1 MIGLR
6 GAVAGA
12 LVALLAGGAQ
22 AANWDMPTPYPDG
35 NFHTINIK
43 QFADEVKAAT
53 GGKLEISVKSAG
65 SLIKHPEIKNA
76 VRGGQVPIGEFLLSL
91 LANENPVFEAD
102 SVPFLANSY
111 DAALKLW
118 RAQRPLVEKAL
129 DRQNLMVLFS
139 VPWPPQGIYSKKP
152 LDSMDD
158 LKGLKF
164 RAYNSATQ
172 RIAQLAHAVPSQI
185 EAADVA
191 AAFATGRVE
200 AMITSPSTGAD
211 TKAWDYVSYYYNTQA
226 WLPKNIVVVNKAAFA
241 ALDKATQTAVLDAGR
256 KAETRGWA
264 ASKEETAKKTKV
276 LADNGMKVLEPSDKL
291 KAGFTAIGK
300 TMTAEW
306 AKKAGADGETL
317 LKAYRK

>member
-6 GAVAGA
+6 GVMLGA
-12 LVALLAGGAQ
+12 LVALLANGAQ
-22 AANWDMPTPYPDG
+22 AANWDMPTPYPDS

-43 QFADEVKAAT
+43 QFADDLKAAT
-53 GGKLEISVKSAG
+53 GGKLEISIKSAG

-91 LANENPVFEAD
+91 LANENALFEAD
-102 SVPFLANSY
+102 SVPFLADNY

-118 RAQRPLVEKAL
+118 QAQRPLVEKAF
-129 DRQNLMVLFS
+129 DKQNLIVLFS

-152 LDSMDD
+152 LNAIED
-158 LKGLKF
+158 LRGLKF
-164 RAYNSATQ
+164 RAYNTATQ
-172 RIAQLAHAVPSQI
+172 RIAQLAHAVPTQI

-191 AAFATGRVE
+191 PAFATGRVE

-211 TKAWDYVSYYYNTQA
+211 TKAWDYVPYYYNTQA

-241 ALDKATQTAVLDAGR
+241 ALDKATQAAVLDAAK

-276 LADNGMKVLEPSDKL
+276 LVDNGMKVFEPSDKL
-291 KAGFTAIGK
+291 KAGFAAIGK

-306 AKKAGADGETL
+306 AKKAGADGAAL
-317 LKAYRK
+317 LKVYRK